1 MIKNPWWT
9 ATLEI
14 RRKTPRYAII
24 GHLEGLN
31 NQA

>member
-1 MIKNPWWT
+1 MINNPWQT
-9 ATLEI
+9 ATLEV

-31 NQA
+31 NQT